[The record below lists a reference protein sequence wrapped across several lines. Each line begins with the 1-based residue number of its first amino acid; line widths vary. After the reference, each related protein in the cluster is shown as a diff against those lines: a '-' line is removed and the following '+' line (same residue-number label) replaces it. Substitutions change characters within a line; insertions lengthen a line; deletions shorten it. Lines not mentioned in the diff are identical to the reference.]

1 MGSVPLLLHAA
12 ATASFVGCVFADNAG
27 VVGGQRDGLAVLDGA
42 VGGAMRMEAC
52 SFMGNTVDFAAVDA
66 SDLSSGRI
74 FSDSTEVSARRRH
87 VPTRPCLPLC
97 RPVCQSTCGA
107 RPWTPACPYTHD
119 EQQWGPPQSPDRS
132 HHRACM
138 GSSCAATERG
148 VRKRHAQSPAA
159 TSVRS
164 KQHSCSKPPARG
176 CMYMQLEVVC

>member
-87 VPTRPCLPLC
+87 VPIRPLSAPVPTGLPINVRGSALDTRLPI
-97 RPVCQSTCGA
+97 
-107 RPWTPACPYTHD
+107 
-119 EQQWGPPQSPDRS
+119 
-132 HHRACM
+132 
-138 GSSCAATERG
+138 
-148 VRKRHAQSPAA
+148 
-159 TSVRS
+159 
-164 KQHSCSKPPARG
+164 HSR
-176 CMYMQLEVVC
+176 